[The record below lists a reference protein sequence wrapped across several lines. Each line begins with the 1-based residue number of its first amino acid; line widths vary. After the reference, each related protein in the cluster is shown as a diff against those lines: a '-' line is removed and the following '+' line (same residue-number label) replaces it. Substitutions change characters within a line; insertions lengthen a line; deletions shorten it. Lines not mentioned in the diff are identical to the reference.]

1 MDFQAKRVSRRYR
14 QTIDATPDQI
24 FPLICPVREAE
35 WLEGWEYKMI
45 YSSTHLAEEGL
56 VFSTSNE
63 GEEDTIWII
72 TTHDATNH
80 TVEFARVTPASRA
93 SILTVYIAERDE
105 RSSYVDITYTYTA
118 ITEAGNQFID
128 VYTEEAF
135 QSNVRW
141 WEKSMNYFLATGKVL
156 KAG

>member
-14 QTIDATPDQI
+14 QTIHATPDQI
-24 FPLICPVREAE
+24 FPLICPVLEAE

-45 YSSTHLAEEGL
+45 YSSTNLAEEGA

-93 SILTVYIAERDE
+93 SILTVHIADRDE

-118 ITEAGNQFID
+118 IAEAGNQFID
-128 VYTEEAF
+128 AYTEEVF
-135 QSNVRW
+135 QKTMQW
-141 WEKSMNYFLATGKVL
+141 WEESMNHFLATGKTL
-156 KAG
+156 KAS